1 MISSHAAIWPSAT
14 RRTGMLPQVATAR
27 TRPEVEPRPRIGRAR
42 ARLTN
47 AIPRG
52 YSAPIPEVHFAMWKA
67 GARRPP
73 EGLAADAMVQ
83 SIDRA
88 LDVMEALAEADDE
101 ITLSQLTERVRLPLG
116 TVHRLLSSLVERG
129 YASQDRET
137 RLYGPGPR
145 LLEVAARA
153 AANRRFSL
161 SRIARPAL
169 QELTSATDET
179 SNLLTLQGDEGVY
192 SEQVS
197 SARLV
202 RMFTEVGQRV
212 PLYCTGGGKAILA
225 GLPPDQVEA
234 YLARTS
240 LRAFT
245 PKTLASP
252 DLLRAELEQ
261 ARLRGFALDDEER
274 EAGVCCVAAPIFDRF
289 GRCVAALSISGPI
302 TRLSL
307 DRAAALGP
315 QVRRAADTCSLALGH
330 RA

>member
-1 MISSHAAIWPSAT
+1 MNPERGAAAPLLTS
-14 RRTGMLPQVATAR
+14 
-27 TRPEVEPRPRIGRAR
+27 PRPTR
-42 ARLTN
+42 
-47 AIPRG
+47 
-52 YSAPIPEVHFAMWKA
+52 YSALIPEVNFAMWKA
-67 GARRPP
+67 GASARRKGSQPT
-73 EGLAADAMVQ
+73 AMVQ
-83 SIDRA
+83 SLDRA
-88 LDVMEALAEADDE
+88 LDVLEALAEADDE
-101 ITLSQLTERVRLPLG
+101 ITLSQLTERVGLPLG

-129 YASQDRET
+129 YAAQDRET

-145 LLEVAARA
+145 VLEVAARA

-212 PLYCTGGGKAILA
+212 PLYCTGGGKAILS
-225 GLPPDQVEA
+225 GLSPDQIEA
-234 YLARTS
+234 YLSRTS

-252 DLLRAELEQ
+252 DRLRDELEQ

-302 TRLSL
+302 SRLSL
-307 DRAAALGP
+307 ERAAELGP
-315 QVRRAADTCSLALGH
+315 LVRRAADACSLALGH